1 MAEALD
7 WSLAVATGVRTAGRG
22 PQLSMT
28 DAAAAVAAL
37 RAAAERVRDP
47 VAAITGLV
55 EHDTGPAAAVPA
67 VAAVVDRS
75 EWIQSNVD
83 ALRGLVAPLTPAT
96 SGPLHAVGSR
106 LAALQLGVALGW
118 LSGKVLGQFE
128 VLPGSND
135 SQRLLLVAPNITA
148 AADELDAD
156 ADDFRT
162 WVCLHEETHRLQ
174 FAANPWLTEYFRG
187 EVTAIVADLDIGVG
201 DLVTRLAS
209 GLRRGGDAT
218 GIAGIM
224 VSDEARSRMSGLT
237 ALMSLLEGH
246 ADWVMDSA
254 GDLVPTAP
262 ALRDRFEARRRSH
275 GVLDTVIRR
284 LLGLEAK
291 MAQYRDGAAFVRA
304 VVADVGLA
312 DFNRIWTSPATL
324 PLAGEIARPEDW
336 VTRVLSR

>member
-1 MAEALD
+1 MAEPLD

-37 RAAAERVRDP
+37 RDAAAEVRAP
-47 VAAITGLV
+47 VAEITGLV
-55 EHDTGPAAAVPA
+55 EQRTADSSAISE
-67 VAAVVDRS
+67 AAVVDRS

-83 ALRGLVAPLTPAT
+83 AMRGLVSPLSPPGGG
-96 SGPLHAVGSR
+96 GPFHAVGSR
-106 LAALQLGVALGW
+106 LAAVQLGVALGW

-135 SQRLLLVAPNITA
+135 QQRLLLVAPNITA
-148 AADELDAD
+148 AATELDAD

-174 FAANPWLTEYFRG
+174 FAANPWLTDYFRG
-187 EVTAIVADLDIGVG
+187 EVTAIVADLDIGVVELMG
-201 DLVTRLAS
+201 RLAG
-209 GLRRGGDAT
+209 GLRRGGDSS
-218 GIAGIM
+218 GLAGIM
-224 VSDEARSRMSGLT
+224 VSDAARSRMSGLM

-254 GDLVPTAP
+254 GEVVPSAP
-262 ALRDRFEARRRSH
+262 ALRDRFESRRRSH

-284 LLGLEAK
+284 LLGVEAK
-291 MAQYRDGAAFVRA
+291 MAQYRDGAAFVRC
-304 VVADVGLA
+304 VVDEVGL
-312 DFNRIWTSPATL
+312 DGFNHVWTSPATL
-324 PLAGEIARPEDW
+324 PLGSEITRPSDW
-336 VTRVLSR
+336 VTRVLAR